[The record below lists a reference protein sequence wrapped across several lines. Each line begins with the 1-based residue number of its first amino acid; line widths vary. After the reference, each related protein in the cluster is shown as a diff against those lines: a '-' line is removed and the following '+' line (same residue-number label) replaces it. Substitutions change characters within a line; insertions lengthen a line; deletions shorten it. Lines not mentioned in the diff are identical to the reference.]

1 MKCGWWGG
9 AHRQHDRPAVEAA
22 VVLERPRRDVRQRDP
37 QVPALGQHE
46 RLRAVLLLLERRF
59 AADEL
64 EALGQLA
71 ALAQVGGETGRHLA
85 PPAEGDAAERF
96 AAALPPRRQLADPR
110 LVRRRRAADRQRRGD
125 LRQRPPERAAGLLVV
140 VVVVRAE
147 AAAPDPAE
155 RRAEPAEAV
164 AGARRLLRLLR
175 VPRSSKSFFSVLELA
190 SKAFSSFFLG
200 GGPPLGI
207 AGRDSRTMMLHFTSS
222 SSRQIARQRVA
233 AQIER
238 GVNTQTA
245 QLGSSPRLARRA
257 PPRRRLASC
266 RLLLQ
271 PCAHALTLFAS
282 RTSTRTAYFRSDR
295 NSFSTSLSSYVLS
308 DLASLKRRQAS
319 RTLPLDP
326 RWDAPAPF

>member
-1 MKCGWWGG
+1 MGRWRCDVRVVGG

-46 RLRAVLLLLERRF
+46 RLRSVLLLLERRL

-85 PPAEGDAAERF
+85 PPAERDAAERL

-164 AGARRLLRLLR
+164 ARARRLLRLLR
-175 VPRSSKSFFSVLELA
+175 GAEVVKLLLFRLGAGVEGLLLLLLGRRAAARHRGTRFSHYVALLERCA
-190 SKAFSSFFLG
+190 VK
-200 GGPPLGI
+200 
-207 AGRDSRTMMLHFTSS
+207 TFTS
-222 SSRQIARQRVA
+222 RALRPQIAR
-233 AQIER
+233 
-238 GVNTQTA
+238 
-245 QLGSSPRLARRA
+245 
-257 PPRRRLASC
+257 LAS
-266 RLLLQ
+266 
-271 PCAHALTLFAS
+271 AKS
-282 RTSTRTAYFRSDR
+282 RRK
-295 NSFSTSLSSYVLS
+295 SSEL
-308 DLASLKRRQAS
+308 
-319 RTLPLDP
+319 
-326 RWDAPAPF
+326 

>member
-1 MKCGWWGG
+1 MGRRRWKVRVAGV

-46 RLRAVLLLLERRF
+46 RLRAVLLLLERRL

-71 ALAQVGGETGRHLA
+71 ALAEVGGEPGRHLA
-85 PPAEGDAAERF
+85 PPAKGDAAERF

-140 VVVVRAE
+140 VVVVVRAE

-164 AGARRLLRLLR
+164 ARARRLLRLLR
-175 VPRSSKSFFSVLELA
+175 GAEVVEILLLR
-190 SKAFSSFFLG
+190 LG
-200 GGPPLGI
+200 GGVEGLLLLLLGRWAA
-207 AGRDSRTMMLHFTSS
+207 AGHRGAFFSRYCFTS
-222 SSRQIARQRVA
+222 RALV
-233 AQIER
+233 
-238 GVNTQTA
+238 GK
-245 QLGSSPRLARRA
+245 LGLRR
-257 PPRRRLASC
+257 P
-266 RLLLQ
+266 
-271 PCAHALTLFAS
+271 
-282 RTSTRTAYFRSDR
+282 
-295 NSFSTSLSSYVLS
+295 N
-308 DLASLKRRQAS
+308 
-319 RTLPLDP
+319 
-326 RWDAPAPF
+326 